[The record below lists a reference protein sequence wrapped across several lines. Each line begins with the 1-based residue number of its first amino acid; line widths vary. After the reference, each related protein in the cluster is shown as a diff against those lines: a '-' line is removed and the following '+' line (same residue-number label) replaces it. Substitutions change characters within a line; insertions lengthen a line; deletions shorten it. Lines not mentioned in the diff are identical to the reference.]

1 MVRVPADHQHTF
13 HTLQPGTQRTPGL
26 VQPNVK
32 VWGYR
37 VRPGGALLPGPL
49 DSVWRENTGM
59 ILWSKQTREVTTK
72 AQLRDRAKGTLGRSQ
87 EKEEENPGL
96 WECEEL
102 LIKWSVKKDP
112 VTSLSLPSPIHR
124 GRFRCNDPIEPLP
137 VPSMLG
143 PPCVCTL
150 GTLAL
155 SS

>member
-59 ILWSKQTREVTTK
+59 ILWSKQTGEVTTK

-87 EKEEENPGL
+87 EKE
-96 WECEEL
+96 
-102 LIKWSVKKDP
+102 
-112 VTSLSLPSPIHR
+112 
-124 GRFRCNDPIEPLP
+124 
-137 VPSMLG
+137 
-143 PPCVCTL
+143 
-150 GTLAL
+150 
-155 SS
+155 